1 MGLSKL
7 DKLKKEEKVALEIDL
22 FEVTGEHDII
32 RFREPRAADLFPNP
46 ELKQESKVAF
56 PEFPP
61 LMLDQVCLL
70 GRTYIK
76 DETDTE
82 VNPIRS
88 FGMLARNHRDVFLFI
103 FTKHWEYFQ
112 RGTVDEE
119 VIEVK
124 NASTE

>member
-1 MGLSKL
+1 MGLARI
-7 DKLKKEEKVALEIDL
+7 DALKREEKSALEIDL

-46 ELKQESKVAF
+46 ELKQEIKIAF
-56 PEFPP
+56 PEFPA

-70 GRTYIK
+70 GKTYIK
-76 DETDTE
+76 DETDIE
-82 VNPIRS
+82 VSPIRS
-88 FGMLARNHRDVFLFI
+88 FGMLARNHRDVFLYI

-112 RGTVDEE
+112 RDSVDEE
-119 VIEVK
+119 VAEVK

>member
-7 DKLKKEEKVALEIDL
+7 DKLKKAEKVALEIDL

-46 ELKQESKVAF
+46 ELKQETKIAF

-76 DETDTE
+76 DETDTD
-82 VNPIRS
+82 VSPIRS

-103 FTKHWEYFQ
+103 FAKHWEYFQ

>member
-46 ELKQESKVAF
+46 ELKQESKVSF

-112 RGTVDEE
+112 RNPVDEE

>member
-112 RGTVDEE
+112 R
-119 VIEVK
+119 
-124 NASTE
+124 SC

>member
-1 MGLSKL
+1 MGLAKL
-7 DKLKKEEKVALEIDL
+7 DKLKKEEKASLEVDL
-22 FEVTGEHDII
+22 FEITGDHDIF

-46 ELKQESKVAF
+46 ELKQEIKIAF
-56 PEFPP
+56 PEFPS
-61 LMLDQVCLL
+61 LMIDQVCLL
-70 GRTYIK
+70 GKTYLK

-88 FGMLARNHRDVFLFI
+88 FGMLARNHRNAFLYI

-112 RGTVDEE
+112 RDPVDEE
-119 VIEVK
+119 VAEVK

>member
-112 RGTVDEE
+112 RNPVDEE

>member
-7 DKLKKEEKVALEIDL
+7 DKLKKEEKVALEINL

-82 VNPIRS
+82 VNPTRS
-88 FGMLARNHRDVFLFI
+88 FGMLARNHRDVFLYI

-112 RGTVDEE
+112 RDSVDEE

>member
-112 RGTVDEE
+112 RNPVDDE

>member
-7 DKLKKEEKVALEIDL
+7 DKLKKEEKVALEVDL

-32 RFREPRAADLFPNP
+32 KFREPRAADLFPNP
-46 ELKQESKVAF
+46 ELKQETKIAF

-61 LMLDQVCLL
+61 LMLDQVVLL

-76 DETDTE
+76 DETDVE

-103 FTKHWEYFQ
+103 FAKHWEYFQ
-112 RGTVDEE
+112 RGPVDEE

>member
-22 FEVTGEHDII
+22 FEVTGEHDIFK
-32 RFREPRAADLFPNP
+32 FREPRAADLFPNP
-46 ELKQESKVAF
+46 ERAQETKIAF

-61 LMLDQVCLL
+61 LMLDQVVLL

-76 DETDTE
+76 DESDVE

-103 FTKHWEYFQ
+103 FAKHWEYFQ

-119 VIEVK
+119 VVEVK

>member
-7 DKLKKEEKVALEIDL
+7 DKLKKEEKVALEVDL

-46 ELKQESKVAF
+46 ELKQETKIAF

-76 DETDTE
+76 DETDTD
-82 VNPIRS
+82 VSPIRS

-103 FTKHWEYFQ
+103 FAKHWEYFQ

>member
-46 ELKQESKVAF
+46 ELKQETKIAF

-82 VNPIRS
+82 VSPIRS

-103 FTKHWEYFQ
+103 FAKHWEYFQ

>member
-46 ELKQESKVAF
+46 ELKQETKIAF

-76 DETDTE
+76 DETDTD
-82 VNPIRS
+82 VSPIRS

-103 FTKHWEYFQ
+103 FAKHWEYFQ

>member
-7 DKLKKEEKVALEIDL
+7 DKLKKEEKVALEVDL

-32 RFREPRAADLFPNP
+32 KFREPRAADLFPNP
-46 ELKQESKVAF
+46 ELKQETKIAF

-61 LMLDQVCLL
+61 LMLDQVVLL

-76 DETDTE
+76 DESDVE

-103 FTKHWEYFQ
+103 FAKHWEYFQ

-119 VIEVK
+119 VVEVK
-124 NASTE
+124 NDFTE

>member
-1 MGLSKL
+1 MGLAKL

-112 RGTVDEE
+112 RNPVDEE

>member
-1 MGLSKL
+1 MGLAKL
-7 DKLKKEEKVALEIDL
+7 DKLKKEEKVALEVDL

-46 ELKQESKVAF
+46 ELKQETKIAF

-76 DETDTE
+76 DETDTD
-82 VNPIRS
+82 VSPIRS

-112 RGTVDEE
+112 RNPVDEE

>member
-7 DKLKKEEKVALEIDL
+7 DKLRKEEKVALEVDL

-46 ELKQESKVAF
+46 ELKQETKIAF

-76 DETDTE
+76 DETDIE
-82 VNPIRS
+82 VSPIRS
-88 FGMLARNHRDVFLFI
+88 FGMLARNHRDVFLYI

-112 RGTVDEE
+112 RDSVDEE
-119 VIEVK
+119 VAEVK

>member
-7 DKLKKEEKVALEIDL
+7 DKLKKEEKVALEVDL

-46 ELKQESKVAF
+46 ELKQETKISF

-103 FTKHWEYFQ
+103 FAKHWEYFQ

-124 NASTE
+124 NACTE